1 MAEAYAAWAEK
12 MAQERA
18 VLLATA
24 HGEVEEAAQ
33 RVSALKG
40 KLVATRQARHAVKEK
55 LPNLAAKAA
64 TIDWRWVAV
73 EE

>member
-1 MAEAYAAWAEK
+1 MAEAYAAWSEK

-24 HGEVEEAAQ
+24 HGEAEEAAQ

-40 KLVATRQARHAVKEK
+40 KLVAMR
-55 LPNLAAKAA
+55 
-64 TIDWRWVAV
+64 
-73 EE
+73 